1 MRRRKLQNIFRS
13 NDSGRSR
20 PTNPAHIPASSE
32 VPVQLNTFSIAARC
46 PRTGTLGVA
55 VTTAVPAVGAICP
68 YVAPGLGAA
77 STQAWVNPYLAV
89 AALDRLRAGDAAPD
103 ALAAVIADDAASAV
117 RQIGL
122 VDAAG
127 RAASF
132 TGVDC
137 TPWCGHLT
145 GDGYAIQGN
154 MLTGSDVLA
163 EMERAFGAAASEEL
177 AERMILAL
185 EAGQAVGGDKR
196 GKQSAAVIVFGRED
210 YAEVDLRVDDHPV
223 PVAELRRVWGIF
235 KLQTRPFLEG
245 MARKGQPA
253 RPAPDTVVEMLL
265 RSPPERP
272 GGGGSA

>member
-1 MRRRKLQNIFRS
+1 MRRRKLQSIFRS
-13 NDSGRSR
+13 KANG
-20 PTNPAHIPASSE
+20 E
-32 VPVQLNTFSIAARC
+32 GPVQLNTFSICARC
-46 PRTGTLGVA
+46 SRTGALGIA

-68 YVAPGLGAA
+68 YVMPGVGAA
-77 STQAWVNPYLAV
+77 STQAWVNPYLATAV
-89 AALDRLRAGDAAPD
+89 LDRLRAGEPALD
-103 ALAAVIADDAASAV
+103 ALAAVIAEDAASTV

-122 VDAAG
+122 VDSVG

-137 TPWCGHLT
+137 TPWCGHLN

-163 EMERAFGAAASEEL
+163 EMERVFRAAEAEEL
-177 AERMILAL
+177 AERVIAAL

-210 YAEVDLRVDDHPV
+210 YAEVDLRVDEHPL
-223 PVAELRRVWGIF
+223 PVAELRRIWSIF

-253 RPAPDTVVEMLL
+253 QPAPDSVVEMLL
-265 RSPPERP
+265 RSPPHRP